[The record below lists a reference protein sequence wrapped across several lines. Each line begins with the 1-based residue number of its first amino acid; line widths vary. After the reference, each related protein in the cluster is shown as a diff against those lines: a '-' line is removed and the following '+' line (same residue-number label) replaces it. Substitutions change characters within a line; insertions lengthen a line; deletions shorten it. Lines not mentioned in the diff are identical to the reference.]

1 MSHGLEIANAISLK
15 AIIEI
20 ATTDCVS
27 LAIRISVSDKSPTDI
42 AHLKELREQFRIRV
56 AIKK

>member
-42 AHLKELREQFRIRV
+42 ANLKENR
-56 AIKK
+56 